1 MALKIAFIGFGK
13 SANRYHLPYLNIRD
27 NFELKIV
34 YTRKAP
40 NEELAQPYRDK
51 GVNFT
56 TNLDDILNDKE
67 IDLVTICTPA
77 QTHFELAKRVIE
89 SKKSVIVEKPFVDTL
104 EHAKELIEL
113 GHENG
118 VLVMP
123 YQNRRFD
130 GDYLA
135 TKKVIDQ
142 GFLGDIVEVESHID
156 YYRPNTVNKPG
167 TKEQGEF
174 YGLGIHLMDRMIALF
189 GRPDQ
194 VVYDI
199 RNTEVAGAVDN
210 YFDVDLHYGTQMKV
224 KVKVSTDVA
233 QEYPRFIVHGMKG
246 SFIKYGADQQENDLK
261 AGIMPGTQEFGEDS
275 PMYYGHAKYQNSNG
289 DWIEK
294 QVKTP
299 LGDYGAYYDSVYQTL
314 VNHKARL
321 ITDEQILTD
330 MELLEA
336 GFYSPSPSIYKVP
349 KLEL

>member
-321 ITDEQILTD
+321 ITDEQILID

>member
-1 MALKIAFIGFGK
+1 MTLKIAFIGFGK

-27 NFELKIV
+27 KFELKTV

-40 NEELAQPYRDK
+40 NESLAKPYKEK
-51 GVNFT
+51 GVKFT
-56 TNLDDILNDKE
+56 NDLNDILNDSE

-77 QTHFELAKRVIE
+77 KTHYDLAKSVIE
-89 SKKSVIVEKPFVDTL
+89 AHKSVIVEKPFVDTL
-104 EHAKELIEL
+104 DHAKELIKL
-113 GHENG
+113 GQENN

-135 TKKVIDQ
+135 AKKVIEQ

-156 YYRPNTVNKPG
+156 YYRPNTVNGKG

-174 YGLGIHLMDRMIALF
+174 YGLGIHLMDRMVALF

-199 RNTEVAGAVDN
+199 RNTEVEDAVDN
-210 YFDVDLHYGTQMKV
+210 YFDVDLHYGQKMKA
-224 KVKVSTDVA
+224 KIKVSTDVA
-233 QEYPRFIVHGMKG
+233 QEYPRFIIQGMNG

-261 AGIMPGTQEFGEDS
+261 AGIMPGTDGFGEDS
-275 PMYYGHAKYQNSNG
+275 PMYYGIAKYRNSNG
-289 DWIEK
+289 DWIKK
-294 QVKTP
+294 QIKTP
-299 LGDYGAYYDSVYQTL
+299 LGDYGLYYDSVYQTL
-314 VNHKARL
+314 VNHKPRL
-321 ITDEQILTD
+321 VSNKEILTD

-336 GFYSPSPSIYKVP
+336 GFYEPSPSIYNVP
-349 KLEL
+349 KLDM

>member
-27 NFELKIV
+27 NFELKTV

-51 GVNFT
+51 GVSFT

-174 YGLGIHLMDRMIALF
+174 YGLGIHLMDRMVALF

>member
-27 NFELKIV
+27 NFELKTV

-40 NEELAQPYRDK
+40 NEELAQPYREK
-51 GVNFT
+51 GVTFT
-56 TNLDDILNDKE
+56 NDLDDILNDPE

-77 QTHFELAKRVIE
+77 QTHYDLAKSVIE
-89 SKKSVIVEKPFVDTL
+89 AKKSVIVEKPFVDTL
-104 EHAKELIEL
+104 EQAKELIQL
-113 GHENG
+113 GKDNH

-135 TKKVIDQ
+135 AKQVIDQ

-156 YYRPNTVNKPG
+156 YYRPNTVNGKG

-174 YGLGIHLMDRMIALF
+174 YGLGIHLMDRMVAIF
-189 GRPDQ
+189 GRPDK

-199 RNTEVAGAVDN
+199 RNTEVSDAVDN

-224 KVKVSTDVA
+224 KIKVSTDVA
-233 QEYPRFIVHGMKG
+233 QDYPRFIVHGMNG

-261 AGIMPGTQEFGEDS
+261 AGIMPGTPNFGEDS
-275 PMYYGHAKYQNSNG
+275 PMYYGRAKYRNSNG

-294 QVKTP
+294 QIKTP
-299 LGDYGAYYDSVYQTL
+299 LGDYGLYYDSVYQTL
-314 VNHKARL
+314 VNDAPRL
-321 ITDEQILTD
+321 VTDDEILTD

-336 GFYSPSPSIYKVP
+336 GFYQPSPSIYDVP
-349 KLEL
+349 KLNI

>member
-1 MALKIAFIGFGK
+1 MTLKIAFIGFGK

-27 NFELKIV
+27 DFQVKTI
-34 YTRKAP
+34 YTRKP
-40 NEELAQPYRDK
+40 VDPKLAEPYQTK

-56 TNLDDILNDKE
+56 NDLTDILNDSE

-77 QTHFELAKRVIE
+77 QTHYDLAKQVIE
-89 SKKSVIVEKPFVDTL
+89 AHKSVVVEKPFVDTL
-104 EHAKELIEL
+104 DHAKELIEL
-113 GHENG
+113 GHKNN

-123 YQNRRFD
+123 YQNRRLD

-135 TKKVIDQ
+135 AKQVIEQ

-156 YYRPNTVNKPG
+156 YYRPHTVDQPG

-174 YGLGIHLMDRMIALF
+174 YGLGIHLMDRIVALF

-210 YFDVDLHYGTQMKV
+210 YFDIDLHYGTKMKA
-224 KVKVSTDVA
+224 KIKVSTDVA
-233 QEYPRFIVHGMKG
+233 SDYPRFIVHGMNG

-261 AGIMPGTQEFGEDS
+261 AGIMPGTPGFGEDS
-275 PMYYGHAKYQNSNG
+275 PMYYGVAKYRNSNG
-289 DWIEK
+289 DWIKK
-294 QVKTP
+294 QIKTP
-299 LGDYGAYYDSVYQTL
+299 LGDYGLYYDSIYQTL
-314 VNHKARL
+314 VNHKPRL
-321 ITDEQILTD
+321 VSDEEILTD

-336 GFYSPSPSIYKVP
+336 GFYQPSPSIYNVP
-349 KLEL
+349 KLNE